1 MTMAGTSKDRNQE
14 LRKLKKGKE
23 RKSNRGG
30 VCRSAVSTKQRHLHE
45 NLTRLEGLR
54 LWLILP
60 GITFQQYVHG
70 TFCESLLLRG
80 SSHGSLSHSLSISP
94 TSEPPPVLN
103 PTLSLLPHL
112 SPSLPTYLSPLS
124 PYNEIVAQTSKLI
137 LKTWHKF
144 FETLCGRDSVLWDFG
159 GPANVQ
165 NLFKTCLKCLFCL

>member
-1 MTMAGTSKDRNQE
+1 MFMEHFVKAYYSVAVHMA
-14 LRKLKKGKE
+14 
-23 RKSNRGG
+23 
-30 VCRSAVSTKQRHLHE
+30 RSV
-45 NLTRLEGLR
+45 
-54 LWLILP
+54 IP
-60 GITFQQYVHG
+60 YP
-70 TFCESLLLRG
+70 SLLPLN
-80 SSHGSLSHSLSISP
+80 LS
-94 TSEPPPVLN
+94 PVLN